1 MKTMKKILLIILLL
15 INFESFAQSNST
27 LPVQLVYFNAT
38 TLSNNQVLLQWGT
51 ATETNNYGY
60 NLERSEYQSNWEI
73 LGFIPGNGNSFSPKN
88 YEFVDSTIT
97 HGGDYYYRL
106 RQFDFD
112 GAENISEIV
121 SITIVIESVGDNP
134 SELSDFYLFNNYP
147 NPFNPATTLQFF
159 NPITQRFK
167 IDVYNI
173 QGEIVKSIIEDILPK
188 GINKFA
194 FDLNQLASGIY
205 LIKLET
211 KSNIYIQKII
221 LLK

>member
-1 MKTMKKILLIILLL
+1 MIIMKKFLFIILLF
-15 INFESFAQSNST
+15 INLVSLAQSNSI

-60 NLERSEYQSNWEI
+60 NLERSENQSNWEI

-88 YEFVDSTIT
+88 YEFIDSTIT
-97 HGGDYYYRL
+97 HGSDYYYRL

-112 GAENISEIV
+112 GSENISEIV
-121 SITIVIESVGDNP
+121 SITIIIEAVENHPG
-134 SELSDFYLFNNYP
+134 ELNNFYLYNNYP

-159 NPITQRFK
+159 NPIAQHLK
-167 IDVYNI
+167 IDVYDI
-173 QGEIVKSIIEDILPK
+173 QGEKVKQIIEDILPK
-188 GINKFA
+188 GINKYE
-194 FDLNQLASGIY
+194 FDLNQQTSGVY